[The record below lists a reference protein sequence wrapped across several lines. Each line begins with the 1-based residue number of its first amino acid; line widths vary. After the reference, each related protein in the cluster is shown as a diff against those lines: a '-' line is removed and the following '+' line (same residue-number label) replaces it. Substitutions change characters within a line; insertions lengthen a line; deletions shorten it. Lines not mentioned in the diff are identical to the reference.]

1 MEIIQLKSRDGKLI
15 SVNRSI
21 LSRSVVLQ
29 RKLEE
34 LNAAAD
40 NGNTLDVPEADGE
53 CLRKII
59 QWMERPAGTSEGIE
73 NGSVE
78 LMIPNN
84 QEQNLVPSAG
94 NTLESDGFDKEMFG
108 SFPQLCVLMAAA
120 NRLQLQD
127 LKDAAVRF
135 VVEWKQG
142 KNLEDLREMME
153 NGASHV
159 RGPQQSGGGSGMQ
172 H

>member
-1 MEIIQLKSRDGKLI
+1 MDIIQLKSRDGKII
-15 SVNRSI
+15 SASRSI
-21 LSRSVVLQ
+21 LNRSVVLEK
-29 RKLEE
+29 KLEE
-34 LNAAAD
+34 LNTAAE
-40 NGNTLDVPEADGE
+40 NGNTLDVPEADAE
-53 CLRKII
+53 CLRKLI
-59 QWMERPAGTSEGIE
+59 QWMERQARTSEGTE
-73 NGSVE
+73 NGSAE

-84 QEQNLVPSAG
+84 QEHNLAPSAG
-94 NTLESDGFDKEMFG
+94 NTLENGVFDKEMFTN
-108 SFPQLCVLMAAA
+108 FPQLCLLMAAA

-127 LKDAAVRF
+127 FKDAAVRF

-159 RGPQQSGGGSGMQ
+159 RGPHQSDGGSGMQ